1 MSKEMKWWKI
11 RYDDA
16 SDKAAA
22 DKAAADK
29 SAADKQNQSTK
40 TFTQE
45 ELNTILAKEKRAFQE
60 ERQKLSADLNAFK
73 EKTNMTAQEKQ
84 ELEARIEELQK
95 ATMTKEEI
103 AQREQAKAKK
113 QYEDNLKALENE
125 ATSWKSRYTKETIAR
140 SILDEAVRNEAYA
153 PEQLVELLSVRS
165 KLAPV
170 LDEAGKPTGSFVTKV
185 SFDDVDKDQKPV
197 TLEMTIPETIKRM
210 KEIPNRFGNLFKS
223 GANNGAGGSNNGAGF
238 KAGTVVSDPENYRK
252 NRETILK

>member
-1 MSKEMKWWKI
+1 MKKRTTFWQV

-22 DKAAADK
+22 DAAAAE
-29 SAADKQNQSTK
+29 AAKNNPPK

-45 ELNTILAKEKRAFQE
+45 DLNKILAKEKRSFE
-60 ERQKLSADLNAFK
+60 EKNQKLINDLKAIQESA
-73 EKTNMTAQEKQ
+73 TMTAQEK
-84 ELEARIEELQK
+84 EALEARIEDLQK
-95 ATMTKEEI
+95 ATMTKEEL

-113 QYEDNLKALENE
+113 QYEDNLKALEGE

-153 PEQLVELLSVRS
+153 PEQLVELLGTRS
-165 KLAPV
+165 KLVPV
-170 LDEAGKPTGSFVTKV
+170 IGEDGKPTNDFVTKI

-197 TLEMTIPETIKRM
+197 TLELTVSETLKRM

-223 GANNGAGGSNNGAGF
+223 NVNSGVGGSNNGSAY
-238 KAGTVVSDPENYRK
+238 KPGTVIADPK
-252 NRETILK
+252 SWREQRAAVLK